1 MLKKINYFLLFLLLF
16 SRLSEAGNLGE
27 IFFENAM
34 ITIHHNAC
42 QLKSPLK
49 EKRKLI
55 LPLDKCASRAQKIAI
70 SHPNLKQIHWAQH
83 DRQTVW
89 IVATFS
95 KDYQYEITSSPYQY
109 RICIPFC
116 QKNQSIMRHNPER
129 ESSTMMFM
137 LKDILFKIPLQ
148 GMLIDEFLERSIG
161 FVPQDVMRD
170 GLPHFGAKRDD
181 WLGSSR
187 KHKGYD
193 IYANNINVV
202 AAAKGTVIKIRKNK
216 IAGRYVKL
224 YHDAQ
229 LYTVY
234 VHLKTVMVEIGQQ
247 VKRGE
252 ILGRIEGATGN
263 AVEPQ
268 LHFEIKPY
276 NQSVDPFPLIEH
288 FYQDHRQIAN
298 KIRRYQKTLSAAI
311 QTRNKIV
318 KNFRLRSFS
327 SQSNHLYSN
336 Y

>member
-1 MLKKINYFLLFLLLF
+1 MLKKINYCLFILVLF
-16 SRLSEAGNLGE
+16 PRFSEAGNLGD

-42 QLKSPLK
+42 ELKSPLK
-49 EKRKLI
+49 ENRKLI
-55 LPLDKCASRAQKIAI
+55 LPLDKCASRSQKITV

-83 DRQTVW
+83 DSQTVW

-109 RICIPFC
+109 RICLPFC
-116 QKNQSIMRHNPER
+116 QKNQLIMQHNPER
-129 ESSTMMFM
+129 ESRTMMFM
-137 LKDILFKIPLQ
+137 LKDILFQIPLQ
-148 GMLIDEFLERSIG
+148 GMLIDEFLDRSIG

-202 AAAKGTVIKIRKNK
+202 AAAKGTVIKIGKNH

-224 YHDAQ
+224 HHDAK

-234 VHLKTVMVEIGQQ
+234 VHLKTVMVEMGQQ

-252 ILGRIEGATGN
+252 IIGRIEGGTGN
-263 AVEPQ
+263 AIEPQ

-276 NQSVDPFPLIEH
+276 NQSVDPFPLIEE
-288 FYQDHRQIAN
+288 FYQDHRQIVN
-298 KIRRYQKTLSAAI
+298 KIRSYKATLSASI
-311 QTRNKIV
+311 QTRDEIV
-318 KNFRLRSFS
+318 KKFRLRSFS
-327 SQSNHLYSN
+327 SLSNHIY
-336 Y
+336 

>member
-1 MLKKINYFLLFLLLF
+1 M
-16 SRLSEAGNLGE
+16 SEAGNLGE
-27 IFFENAM
+27 IVFEKAM

-202 AAAKGTVIKIRKNK
+202 AAAKGTVIKMGKNK

-224 YHDAQ
+224 SHNAQ

-234 VHLKTVMVEIGQQ
+234 VHLKTVVVEIGQQ

-288 FYQDHRQIAN
+288 FYQDHRQIAY
-298 KIRRYQKTLSAAI
+298 KIRRYKATLSTAI